1 MGKSKVE
8 FTSTGTKPLGPKK
21 ITKMTTNP
29 KKERCLLCLPLELNK
44 LWREVYQSGEKI
56 KVYIEV
62 PS

>member
-29 KKERCLLCLPLELNK
+29 KKERCLLCFDE
-44 LWREVYQSGEKI
+44 
-56 KVYIEV
+56 
-62 PS
+62 